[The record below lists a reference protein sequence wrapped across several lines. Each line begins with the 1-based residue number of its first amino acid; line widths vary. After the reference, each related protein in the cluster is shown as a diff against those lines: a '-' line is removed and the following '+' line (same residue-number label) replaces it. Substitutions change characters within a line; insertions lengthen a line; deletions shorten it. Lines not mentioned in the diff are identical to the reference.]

1 MDERYEAN
9 RLIAFYTQ
17 QRGDLWIGIDDNL
30 RIIAI
35 ELGVDFPE
43 GKRRSKVAIAC
54 ASILRSKGVV
64 VPSEYITP
72 WGKPR
77 GDKCATAGLAGQ
89 GGGIGTAG

>member
-72 WGKPR
+72 WESQG
-77 GDKCATAGLAGQ
+77 ATSARRRA
-89 GGGIGTAG
+89 